1 MLGTIGGLSDP
12 IRQAATRRFDRAA
25 DIVAGARSGGRLDID
40 ALARTVQS
48 DTGANARLTRQA
60 VEAQLTPVER
70 GQLAARLAPSTSI
83 PTLVAD
89 VAQITLDIVGIV
101 EPTPFADLAN
111 AAISLGRGDGV
122 GAALSAAGAV
132 PYVGD
137 LAKAGKLGR
146 WAQTVS
152 RAVDAALASPAAM
165 RLLHQPLARLG
176 QAIGAI
182 PAGVMDRL
190 PASAQETLRG
200 LKSQIDR
207 VATPVAREVNTA
219 LAATA
224 RRLGIPEERLV
235 AVRDAPRGSRPAA
248 STYMTA
254 AQRAT
259 HLAAF
264 DDGIVRITRRDSLSA
279 HGTLGPSGGFVTSAR
294 EYAAI
299 AREAGGDLRVIERR
313 LGLDP
318 GQLGDANTLVALI
331 RREDAPSLRLPSGN
345 EGGANDRWV
354 PGGYTSGL
362 TAEAVMDF
370 PRGLPFREI
379 KP

>member
-89 VAQITLDIVGIV
+89 VAQVTLDIVGIV

-176 QAIGAI
+176 QAIGAV

-207 VATPVAREVNTA
+207 VATPVAREINTA

>member
-207 VATPVAREVNTA
+207 VTTPVAREVNTA